1 MVHSIASTPGQV
13 AAGQVV
19 TPFERPEL
27 VADAARQVTPTQ
39 ETLNG
44 NRTGSASAQGGNNA
58 QESAAP
64 SSLENTL
71 AQINDSMKAWSTGI
85 RFNMDDEAQRLVVSI
100 VDNATGDVIRTVP
113 SDAVLRVAKMIVQ
126 MQGNTVNTRI

>member
-39 ETLNG
+39 EALNS
-44 NRTGSASAQGGNNA
+44 NRTGSAGTQGGNA
-58 QESAAP
+58 QESATP

>member
-39 ETLNG
+39 EALNG
-44 NRTGSASAQGGNNA
+44 NRTDSATTKDGNT
-58 QESAAP
+58 QEPASP

-71 AQINDSMKAWSTGI
+71 AQLNDSMKAWSTGI
-85 RFNMDDEAQRLVVSI
+85 RFDMDDEAQRLVVSI

-113 SDAVLRVAKMIVQ
+113 SDAVLRVARMIVQ
-126 MQGNTVNTRI
+126 MQGNTVDTRI